1 MIDGDIKEILKEIQK
16 MRKIGEHERALEVI
30 ENLYKSEKDMDKG
43 VTAFLQYQKG
53 LIYSKRKEKEKA
65 MDAFAIAIDNSKSAT
80 QKVVIQAANSEVL
93 GHNVDAYFS
102 LKNLSLQKSSAGERN
117 MADSLIKEMLS
128 TNRILKKSIEF
139 VEKLDETKI
148 DDAAAEE
155 IGSLLSVSK
164 NDPYLWTLFGKYYAG
179 KAQYDKALNCYEKGS
194 ESQLKKFESLV
205 GAIHCHIMLGNIEIA
220 KINLKAAKD
229 TAKTEQQIADLDKI
243 SQAISKLKPP
253 KSEEPPEEDFL
264 IEHTIIAPPP
274 PPEKES
280 VQLPE
285 VKEED
290 DFREGDLVAM
300 SQVAAEVPEKS
311 TAEKIEPEPA
321 SPEITPA
328 EPTPTEPIP
337 ESFPDQIM
345 VPPPPPPDEF
355 EEGVKTEEQK
365 KAEKTLSFD
374 KFQEIDEIEKS
385 YLWDRGKPEKKAPD
399 IDYKKIKKY
408 EAKLSFL
415 NSAVSIIM
423 FLSFAAGTA
432 AGIVLAMRY
441 F

>member
-117 MADSLIKEMLS
+117 MADSLIKEMLT

-243 SQAISKLKPP
+243 SQAISKLKPS
-253 KSEEPPEEDFL
+253 KSEETPEEDLL

-280 VQLPE
+280 AQLQE
-285 VKEED
+285 EKEED

-300 SQVAAEVPEKS
+300 SQVSAEIPEKS

-321 SPEITPA
+321 PP
-328 EPTPTEPIP
+328 EPTPPEPVP
-337 ESFPDQIM
+337 ESLPAQKM
-345 VPPPPPPDEF
+345 VPPPPPDEF
-355 EEGVKTEEQK
+355 EEGIKTEEQK
-365 KAEKTLSFD
+365 KDEKTLSFD

-385 YLWDRGKPEKKAPD
+385 YLWDRGKPEKKTPD
-399 IDYKKIKKY
+399 VDFKKIKKY

-415 NSAVSIIM
+415 NSAVSIII

-432 AGIVLAMRY
+432 AGVVLAMRY